1 MRVMVRAVLV
11 ASLLQMIPFAANAQS
26 AADRYRPAAAQ
37 ILGTSLQSATAYD
50 QLGELCDQVGHRIS
64 GSPQLDQAIAW
75 AVKTMKA
82 DGLQN
87 VHTEN
92 ILVPYWKRGA
102 EKAWTLSP
110 QRHELSILGLG
121 MSVATPKG
129 GITADVVVVGSF
141 DELDKLGEAGVKGKI
156 VLYDVPFEGYGKTV
170 IYRARGASRA
180 AKLGAVAALVRS
192 VGSLSFDTPHTG
204 TLAYDEKLPKIPSAA
219 VSIENSTMMRRMAQ
233 RGERIQLHLEM
244 ENELTKDQPSANVVG
259 EIVGSE
265 KPQEVVLLSGHL
277 DSWDVGQGA
286 QDDGVGC
293 MISLGAAKAIHDAG
307 LKPKRTIRVVF
318 FTNEENGTF
327 GGNGYRDAHKAELGN
342 FVAALE
348 SDSGN
353 GPVKGFS
360 LDLHGEGHN
369 KAVTTTPDE
378 RVRAEKSMNLLKS
391 FAPLL
396 EPLDATKM
404 EMGGS
409 GTDVSP
415 TVSEGVPGIG
425 VNHDTTHYWEIHHTK
440 ADTFDKIIKLDMQ
453 KNIAAVGIMAY
464 VLADMEGTLR

>member
-1 MRVMVRAVLV
+1 MRAMVKAVLV
-11 ASLLQMIPFAANAQS
+11 FTLIHLVPFVAQ
-26 AADRYRPAAAQ
+26 AQAPTERHRPAAAR
-37 ILGTSLQSATAYD
+37 ILGASLQSSTAYD
-50 QLGELCDQVGHRIS
+50 QLGELCDQVGNRIS
-64 GSPQLDQAIAW
+64 GSERLDKAIDW

-87 VHTEN
+87 VHTEK
-92 ILVPYWKRGA
+92 ILVPYWRRGA
-102 EKAWTLSP
+102 EKAWTITP

-129 GITADVVVVGSF
+129 GITAEVAVVGSF
-141 DELDKLGEAGVKGKI
+141 AELDKLGEAGARGKI
-156 VLYDVPFEGYGKTV
+156 VLYDVPFTGYGQTV
-170 IYRARGASRA
+170 AYRVFGASRA
-180 AKLGAVAALVRS
+180 AKYGAVAALVRS

-219 VSIENSTMMRRMAQ
+219 VSIENSAMMGRMAR
-233 RGERIQLHLEM
+233 RGETIQLHLEL
-244 ENELTKDQPSANVVG
+244 ENELIPNQPSANVVG

-265 KPQEVVLLSGHL
+265 KPLEVVLLGGHL

-293 MISLGAAKAIHDAG
+293 MISLGAAKAILDAG
-307 LKPKRTIRVVF
+307 LKPKRTVRVVF
-318 FTNEENGTF
+318 FTNEENGDF
-327 GGNGYRDAHKAELGN
+327 GGKGYRDAHQAELVN

-360 LDLHGEGHN
+360 LDFQGEGRN
-369 KAVTTTPDE
+369 KAAAATPE
-378 RVRAEKSMNLLKS
+378 AKARADKGLALLKS
-391 FAPLL
+391 VAPLL
-396 EPLDATKM
+396 EPLDATRM

-409 GTDVSP
+409 GTDIGP
-415 TVSEGVPGIG
+415 TVNAGVPGVG

-464 VLADMEGTLR
+464 VLAEMEETLR

>member
-1 MRVMVRAVLV
+1 MRMMVKAVLV
-11 ASLLQMIPFAANAQS
+11 SSLTQMIPFTVSAQVPVE
-26 AADRYRPAAAQ
+26 RYRPAAAQ
-37 ILGTSLQSATAYD
+37 ILGMSLQSSTAYD
-50 QLGELCDQVGHRIS
+50 QLGELCDQVGNRIS
-64 GSPQLDQAIAW
+64 GSKQLDQAIAW

-87 VHTEN
+87 VHTEK
-92 ILVPYWKRGA
+92 ILVPYWKRGP
-102 EKAWTLSP
+102 EKAWTVAP

-121 MSVATPKG
+121 MSVPTPKG

-141 DELDKLGEAGVKGKI
+141 DELDRLGEAGVKGRI
-156 VLYDVPFEGYGKTV
+156 VLYDAPFAGYGKTV
-170 IYRARGASRA
+170 AYRVYGASRA
-180 AKLGAVAALVRS
+180 AKYGAVASLVRS

-204 TLAYDEKLPKIPSAA
+204 TLHYDEKLPMIPSAA
-219 VSIENSTMMRRMAQ
+219 VSIENSTMMRRMAL

-244 ENELTKDQPSANVVG
+244 ENDLIKDQPSANVVG
-259 EIVGSE
+259 EIVGSQ

-293 MISLGAAKAIHDAG
+293 MISLGAAKAILDAG

-318 FTNEENGTF
+318 FTNEENGDF
-327 GGNGYRDAHKAELGN
+327 GGKGYRDAHKAELNN

-360 LDLHGEGHN
+360 LDLHGEGRN
-369 KAVTTTPDE
+369 KAVVISPE
-378 RVRAEKSMNLLKS
+378 EIARAEKALALLQS
-391 FAPLL
+391 LSPLL
-396 EPLDATKM
+396 EPLDATRM

-409 GTDVSP
+409 GTDVGP
-415 TVSEGVPGIG
+415 TVNEGVPGIG
-425 VNHDTTHYWEIHHTK
+425 VSHDTSHYWEIHHTK
-440 ADTFDKIIKLDMQ
+440 ADTFDKVIKLDMQ
-453 KNIAAVGIMAY
+453 KNTAAVGILAY
-464 VLADMEGTLR
+464 VLAEMEGTLR

>member
-1 MRVMVRAVLV
+1 MHVMVRTILV
-11 ASLLQMIPFAANAQS
+11 SSLLQMVPFVANAQS
-26 AADRYRPAAAQ
+26 LADRYRPAAAQ
-37 ILGTSLQSATAYD
+37 ILGTSLQSSTAYD
-50 QLGELCDQVGHRIS
+50 QLGELCDQVGNRIS
-64 GSPQLDQAIAW
+64 GSAQLDQAIAW

-87 VHTEN
+87 VHTEK

-102 EKAWTLSP
+102 EKAWTLTP
-110 QRHELSILGLG
+110 QQHELSILGLG
-121 MSVATPKG
+121 MSVATPRG

-156 VLYDVPFEGYGKTV
+156 VLYDVPFTGYGPTV
-170 IYRARGASRA
+170 MYRVIGASRA
-180 AKLGAVAALVRS
+180 AKYGAVASLVRS

-204 TLAYDEKLPKIPSAA
+204 TLAYDGKLPKIPSAA
-219 VSIENSTMMRRMAQ
+219 VSIENSTMMRRMAL
-233 RGERIQLHLEM
+233 RGERIQLHLEL
-244 ENELTKDQPSANVVG
+244 ENELIPNQPSANVVG

-265 KPQEVVLLSGHL
+265 KPGEVVLLSGHL

-293 MISLGAAKAIHDAG
+293 MNSLGAAKAILDAG
-307 LKPKRTIRVVF
+307 LKPRRTIRVVF
-318 FTNEENGTF
+318 FTNEENGDF
-327 GGNGYRDAHKAELGN
+327 GGKGYRDAHKAELGN

-360 LDLHGEGHN
+360 LDFHGEGRN
-369 KAVTTTPDE
+369 KVITATPE
-378 RVRAEKSMNLLKS
+378 EKARAEKSLNLLKS

-396 EPLDATKM
+396 EPLDATRM

-409 GTDVSP
+409 GTDVGP

-425 VNHDTTHYWEIHHTK
+425 VSHDTTHYWEIHHTK

-453 KNIAAVGIMAY
+453 RNIAAVGIMAY
-464 VLADMEGTLR
+464 LLAEMEGTLR

>member
-1 MRVMVRAVLV
+1 MRMEVRAVLV
-11 ASLLQMIPFAANAQS
+11 ASLIQMIPFAANAQS
-26 AADRYRPAAAQ
+26 LAERYRPAAGQ
-37 ILGTSLQSATAYD
+37 ILGASLQSSTAYD
-50 QLGELCDQVGHRIS
+50 QLGELCDHVGNRIS
-64 GSPQLDQAIAW
+64 GSARLDQAIAW
-75 AVKTMKA
+75 AVKTMQA

-87 VHTEN
+87 VHTEKV
-92 ILVPYWKRGA
+92 LVPYWKRGV
-102 EKAWTLSP
+102 EKAWTISP

-121 MSVATPKG
+121 MSVPTPKG

-156 VLYDVPFEGYGKTV
+156 VLYDVPFAGYGKTV
-170 IYRARGASRA
+170 PYRFAGPSLA
-180 AKLGAVAALVRS
+180 AKYGAVAALVRS

-204 TLAYDEKLPKIPSAA
+204 TLGYQEKLPKIPAAA

-233 RGERIQLHLEM
+233 RGDRIQLHIEL
-244 ENELTKDQPSANVVG
+244 ENELIPNQPSANVVG

-265 KPQEVVLLSGHL
+265 KPQEIVLLGGHL

-293 MISLGAAKAIHDAG
+293 MNTLGAAKAILDAG
-307 LKPKRTIRVVF
+307 LHPKRTIRVVF
-318 FTNEENGTF
+318 FTNEENGDF
-327 GGNGYRDAHKAELGN
+327 GGKGYRDAHKAELGN

-360 LDLHGEGHN
+360 LDLHGEGRN
-369 KAVTTTPDE
+369 KTITISPEEKA
-378 RVRAEKSMNLLKS
+378 RAENALALLKS

-396 EPLDATKM
+396 EPLDATKI

-409 GTDVSP
+409 GTDIGP
-415 TVSEGVPGIG
+415 IVSEGVPGIG
-425 VNHDTTHYWEIHHTK
+425 VSHDTTHYWEIHHTK
-440 ADTFDKIIKLDMQ
+440 ADTFDKVIKLDMQ
-453 KNIAAVGIMAY
+453 KNIAAVGILAY
-464 VLADMEGTLR
+464 VLAEMEGTLR

>member
-1 MRVMVRAVLV
+1 MRVMVKAVLA
-11 ASLLQMIPFAANAQS
+11 ASLIQVIPFAASAQDS
-26 AADRYRPAAAQ
+26 VDRYRPAAAQ
-37 ILGTSLQSATAYD
+37 ILGTSLQSSTAYD
-50 QLGELCDQVGHRIS
+50 QLGELCDQVGNRIS
-64 GSPQLDQAIAW
+64 GSERLNQAIAW
-75 AVKTMKA
+75 AMKTMKA

-87 VHTEN
+87 VHTEK

-102 EKAWTLSP
+102 EKAWTTSP

-121 MSVATPKG
+121 MSVPTPKG

-141 DELDKLGEAGVKGKI
+141 DELEKLGEAGIKGKI
-156 VLYDVPFEGYGKTV
+156 VLYDVPFQGYGKTV
-170 IYRARGASRA
+170 MYRFAGASRA
-180 AKLGAVAALVRS
+180 AKYGAAAALVRS

-204 TLAYDEKLPKIPSAA
+204 TLGYDEKLPKIPAAA
-219 VSIENSTMMRRMAQ
+219 VSIENSTMLRRMAQ

-244 ENELTKDQPSANVVG
+244 DNELIKDQPSANVVG
-259 EIVGSE
+259 ELVGSE
-265 KPQEVVLLSGHL
+265 KPQEIVLLSGHL

-293 MISLGAAKAIHDAG
+293 MITLGAVKAIHDAG
-307 LKPKRTIRVVF
+307 LKPKRTLRVVF
-318 FTNEENGTF
+318 FTNEENGDF
-327 GGNGYRDAHKAELGN
+327 GGKGYRDAHKAELGN
-342 FVAALE
+342 FVAAME

-360 LDLHGEGHN
+360 LDLHGEGRN
-369 KAVTTTPDE
+369 KAVVTSPE
-378 RVRAEKSMNLLKS
+378 EKARAEKSLALLKS

-409 GTDVSP
+409 GTDVGP

-425 VNHDTTHYWEIHHTK
+425 VSHDTTHYWEIHHTK
-440 ADTFDKIIKLDMQ
+440 ADTFDKVIKLDMQ

-464 VLADMEGTLR
+464 MLAEMEGTLR

>member
-1 MRVMVRAVLV
+1 MRVMVKTILV
-11 ASLLQMIPFAANAQS
+11 SSLIQTIPFPANAQTL
-26 AADRYRPAAAQ
+26 AERYRPAAAQ
-37 ILGTSLQSATAYD
+37 ILGTSLQSSTAYD
-50 QLGELCDQVGHRIS
+50 QLGELCDQVGNRIS
-64 GSPQLDQAIAW
+64 GSERLDQAIVW

-87 VHTEN
+87 VHTEK
-92 ILVPYWKRGA
+92 ILVPHWKRGT
-102 EKAWTLSP
+102 EKAWTISP

-141 DELDKLGEAGVKGKI
+141 DELEKLGEVGIKGKI
-156 VLYDVPFEGYGKTV
+156 VLYDVPFTGYGATV
-170 IYRARGASRA
+170 GYRVVGASRA
-180 AKLGAVAALVRS
+180 AKYGAVASLVRS

-204 TLAYDEKLPKIPSAA
+204 TLAYDEQLPKIPSAA

-244 ENELTKDQPSANVVG
+244 ENELIPDRPSANVVG

-265 KPQEVVLLSGHL
+265 KPNEVVLIGGHL

-293 MISLGAAKAIHDAG
+293 MITLGAAKAILNAG
-307 LKPKRTIRVVF
+307 LHPRRTLRVIF
-318 FTNEENGTF
+318 FTNEENGDF
-327 GGNGYRDAHKAELGN
+327 GGKGYSKAHKAELGN

-353 GPVKGFS
+353 GPVKGFT
-360 LDLHGEGHN
+360 LDFHGEGRN
-369 KAVTTTPDE
+369 KAATTSPEETA
-378 RVRAEKSMNLLKS
+378 RAEKSLALLKS
-391 FAPLL
+391 LSPLL

-404 EMGGS
+404 EMGHS
-409 GTDVSP
+409 GTDVGP

-425 VNHDTTHYWEIHHTK
+425 VTHDTTHYWEIHHTK
-440 ADTFDKIIKLDMQ
+440 ADTFDKVIKLDMQ

-464 VLADMEGTLR
+464 LLADMEGTLR

>member
-1 MRVMVRAVLV
+1 MRAMIKAVLV
-11 ASLLQMIPFAANAQS
+11 ASLIQMIPFAATAQEP
-26 AADRYRPAAAQ
+26 ADRFRPAAAR
-37 ILGTSLQSATAYD
+37 ILGASLQSSTAYD
-50 QLGELCDQVGHRIS
+50 QLGELCDQVGNRIS
-64 GSPQLDQAIAW
+64 GSERLDQAIAW

-87 VHTEN
+87 VHTEK
-92 ILVPYWKRGA
+92 IFVPYWKRGV
-102 EKAWTLSP
+102 EKAWTTSP

-121 MSVATPKG
+121 MSVPTPTG

-156 VLYDVPFEGYGKTV
+156 VLYDVPFAGYGKTV
-170 IYRARGASRA
+170 GYRVVGASRA
-180 AKLGAVAALVRS
+180 AKYGAVASLVRS

-219 VSIENSTMMRRMAQ
+219 VTIENSTMMRRMAQ
-233 RGERIQLHLEM
+233 RGERIKMHLEM
-244 ENELTKDQPSANVVG
+244 ENELIPNQPSANVVG
-259 EIVGSE
+259 EIPGSGNP
-265 KPQEVVLLSGHL
+265 KEVVLLSGHL

-293 MISLGAAKAIHDAG
+293 MISLGAAKAILDSG
-307 LKPKRTIRVVF
+307 LKPKRTVRVVF
-318 FTNEENGTF
+318 FTNEENGDF
-327 GGNGYRDAHKAELGN
+327 GGKGYRDAHKAELGN
-342 FVAALE
+342 LVAALE

-360 LDLHGEGHN
+360 LDLHGEGRN
-369 KAVTTTPDE
+369 KTSTTSPE
-378 RVRAEKSMNLLKS
+378 EKARAEKGLALLKS
-391 FAPLL
+391 FSPLL
-396 EPLDATKM
+396 EPLDAAKM

-409 GTDVSP
+409 GTDVGP
-415 TVSEGVPGIG
+415 TVNEGVPGIG
-425 VNHDTTHYWEIHHTK
+425 VSHDTTHYWEIHHTK

-464 VLADMEGTLR
+464 VLAEMEGTLR

>member
-11 ASLLQMIPFAANAQS
+11 SSLIQTMPFAANAQTL
-26 AADRYRPAAAQ
+26 AERYRPAAAQ
-37 ILGTSLQSATAYD
+37 ILGISLQSSTAYD

-64 GSPQLDQAIAW
+64 GSERLDQAIVW

-82 DGLQN
+82 NGLQN
-87 VHTEN
+87 VHTEK

-141 DELDKLGEAGVKGKI
+141 DELDKLGEVGVKGKI
-156 VLYDVPFEGYGKTV
+156 VLYDVPFTGYGQTV
-170 IYRARGASRA
+170 VYRVFGASRA
-180 AKLGAVAALVRS
+180 AKYGAVAALVRS

-204 TLAYDEKLPKIPSAA
+204 TLAYEEKLPKIPSAA
-219 VSIENSTMMRRMAQ
+219 VTIENSTMMRRMAR

-244 ENELTKDQPSANVVG
+244 ENELIPDRPSANVVG
-259 EIVGSE
+259 EIVGSD
-265 KPQEVVLLSGHL
+265 KPNEVVLISGHL

-293 MISLGAAKAIHDAG
+293 MITLGAAKAILDAG

-318 FTNEENGTF
+318 FTNEENGDF
-327 GGNGYRDAHKAELGN
+327 GGKGYRDAHKAELGN

-360 LDLHGEGHN
+360 LDFHGEGRN
-369 KAVTTTPDE
+369 KAVTTTPE
-378 RVRAEKSMNLLKS
+378 AKARAEKALALLKS
-391 FAPLL
+391 LAPLL
-396 EPLDATKM
+396 YPLDATRM

-409 GTDVSP
+409 GTDVGP
-415 TVSEGVPGIG
+415 IVSEGVPGIG
-425 VNHDTTHYWEIHHTK
+425 VNHDTTHYWEVHHTK
-440 ADTFDKIIKLDMQ
+440 ADTFEKINKLDMQ
-453 KNIAAVGIMAY
+453 KNIAAVGILAY
-464 VLADMEGTLR
+464 VLADMDGTLR

>member
-11 ASLLQMIPFAANAQS
+11 SSLIQTMPFAANAQTL
-26 AADRYRPAAAQ
+26 AERYRPAAAQ
-37 ILGTSLQSATAYD
+37 ILGISLQSSTAYN

-64 GSPQLDQAIAW
+64 GSERLDQAIVW

-82 DGLQN
+82 NGLQN
-87 VHTEN
+87 VHTEK
-92 ILVPYWKRGA
+92 ILVPYWKRGS
-102 EKAWTLSP
+102 EKAWTISP
-110 QRHELSILGLG
+110 QRHDLSILGLG

-141 DELDKLGEAGVKGKI
+141 DELDKLGEAGIKGKI
-156 VLYDVPFEGYGKTV
+156 VLYDVPFTGYGATV
-170 IYRARGASRA
+170 GYRVAGASRA
-180 AKLGAVAALVRS
+180 AKYGAVAALVRS

-204 TLAYDEKLPKIPSAA
+204 TLAFEEKLPKIPSAA
-219 VSIENSTMMRRMAQ
+219 VTIENSTMMRRMAR

-244 ENELTKDQPSANVVG
+244 ENELIPDRPSANVVG
-259 EIVGSE
+259 EIVGSD
-265 KPQEVVLLSGHL
+265 KPNEVVLISGHL

-293 MISLGAAKAIHDAG
+293 MITLGAAKAILDAG

-318 FTNEENGTF
+318 FTNEENGDF
-327 GGNGYRDAHKAELGN
+327 GGKGYRDAHKAELGN

-360 LDLHGEGHN
+360 LDFRGEGRN
-369 KAVTTTPDE
+369 KAVTTTPE
-378 RVRAEKSMNLLKS
+378 GKARAEKSLALLKS
-391 FAPLL
+391 IAPLL
-396 EPLDATKM
+396 EPLDATRM
-404 EMGGS
+404 EMGGC
-409 GTDVSP
+409 GTDVGP
-415 TVSEGVPGIG
+415 IVSEGVPGLG
-425 VNHDTTHYWEIHHTK
+425 VSHDTTHYWEIHHTK
-440 ADTFDKIIKLDMQ
+440 ADTFEKINKLDMQ
-453 KNIAAVGIMAY
+453 KNIAAVGILAY